1 MVFYKNDTIVAIST
15 PLGEGGIA
23 VIRLSGSKAIS
34 IAKKV
39 FRGGEDILSSES
51 HKAHH
56 GWIMDK
62 DEPVDEVVLTVFR
75 APHSYTGE
83 DVVEISCHGGIFVS
97 QRIVEL
103 LVNMGARPAE
113 PGDFTRRAFFNKRID
128 LSQAEAVLDLIRA
141 KTESSRRIAA
151 YQLKG
156 GLSHKLEQIRES
168 LIKACSYLEI
178 ELDFVEEDVEF
189 ISREE
194 LRKNLR
200 SLRRRMN
207 ELLETFDRGRVYRE
221 GIRMVIVGRPNVG
234 KSSILNALLEKE
246 RAIVTEIPGTTR
258 DTVEELLDIEGFL
271 FLITDTA
278 GIREARDPVE
288 KEGVRRTKQA
298 IDTADILLLVFDGS
312 EPLTPEDRMIID
324 QAERTGKKMIGV
336 INKIDLPQKIDVSTL
351 KRLIPQSDFLQ
362 LSALTR
368 EGMEKL
374 IRALKQG
381 ILSKG
386 MPEKGE
392 TVLTCVRHRNS
403 IARAE
408 KSIKNAELSLKK
420 GMSQEFVAMDLRG
433 ALDAL
438 GEITGETTTDDI
450 LNHIFSEFCI
460 GK

>member
-1 MVFYKNDTIVAIST
+1 MTFYKDDTIAAIST

-23 VIRLSGSKAIS
+23 VIRLSGSEAIP

-39 FRGGEDILSSES
+39 FRGSQDISTSES
-51 HKAHH
+51 HRAHH
-56 GWIMDK
+56 GWIVDK
-62 DEPVDEVVLTVFR
+62 NEPVDEVVLTLFR
-75 APHSYTGE
+75 SPHSYTGE

-103 LVNMGARPAE
+103 LLSAGSRPAE
-113 PGDFTRRAFFNKRID
+113 PGEFTQRAFFHKRID
-128 LSQAEAVLDLIRA
+128 LSQAEAVLDLIHAR
-141 KTESSRRIAA
+141 TEASRRTAA

-156 GLSHKLEQIRES
+156 GLSHQLERMRKS
-168 LIKACSYLEI
+168 LIEACSYLEM
-178 ELDFVEEDVEF
+178 ELDFAEEDVEF

-194 LRKNLR
+194 LSKSLR
-200 SLRRRMN
+200 SLRKKMN
-207 ELLETFDRGRVYRE
+207 ELLATFDRGKVCRE

-271 FLITDTA
+271 FVLTDTA
-278 GIREARDPVE
+278 GIRESQDPVE
-288 KEGVRRTKQA
+288 KEGVRRTKKA
-298 IDTADILLLVFDGS
+298 IETADILLLVFDGN
-312 EPLTPEDRMIID
+312 EPLTAEDKMVID
-324 QAERTGKKMIGV
+324 QAEHTGKKVIGV
-336 INKIDLPQKIDVSTL
+336 INKIDLPQKIDASML
-351 KRLIPQSDFLQ
+351 KDLILGNNLLR

-374 IRALKQG
+374 IQTLKQKV
-381 ILSKG
+381 LSEG

-392 TVLTCVRHRNS
+392 VVLTRVRHRNS
-403 IARAE
+403 IVRAE
-408 KSIKNAELSLKK
+408 KNIKNAELSLKK

-438 GEITGETTTDDI
+438 GEITGQTTADDI
-450 LNHIFSEFCI
+450 LNHIFSEFCV